1 MDNMFIIVEGMES
14 VDPDIQGPE
23 RLVLSMKHVGG
34 SITMTTTTDL
44 VAFAVSTVTDFPAV
58 RLFCIYA
65 ALSIF
70 FAYFMLVTLFLAILT
85 WDIHRVEAGKR
96 DVCPCIKVEGHNN
109 DNPWLKEEDNISKK
123 VRNIQ
128 RGKLSETLYLKQLI
142 LVAENVNICMLSY
155 KIHIYP
161 TRVLISCFSFGFKT
175 ICADLET

>member
-14 VDPDIQGPE
+14 IDPDIKGPE
-23 RLVLSMKHVGG
+23 RLVLGMKHVGG

-70 FAYFMLVTLFLAILT
+70 FAYFMLITLFLAILT

-96 DVCPCIKVEGHNN
+96 DVCPCIKIESYSG
-109 DNPWLKEEDNISKK
+109 NPWVKVEDNISKK
-123 VRNIQ
+123 VRIVSNVIAKYIQ
-128 RGKLSETLYLKQLI
+128 VDNYIFTI
-142 LVAENVNICMLSY
+142 SY
-155 KIHIYP
+155 
-161 TRVLISCFSFGFKT
+161 T
-175 ICADLET
+175 